1 MEWRCRQEI
10 EDALWHASR
19 KLLRPAD
26 LARKPLLRAITE
38 RTALYTT
45 EREELAAVARTAMPG
60 IDLAARALFFSVA
73 DAAKISIPLSE
84 LAGRDCLPSPASWK
98 VLDLGAGAGAMGLG
112 LLSFLADHHPGVSV
126 QIDAVDLD
134 AGALGVYSG
143 AIDALGQED
152 LDLGTIGIRTIE
164 SSAASY
170 QARSGH
176 YDVVALGSM
185 LNELSER
192 ERITLAAS
200 AMDAVAPGG
209 SLIIVEPALRETSR
223 ALHRVRDSL
232 VGHGATIFA
241 PCTHSQPNCPA
252 LIDERDWCHEDR
264 AVVLPSRARQMAQT
278 TGLRDGGLK
287 FSYLVARHSAEPLV
301 ALEDGVVALRVVGQP
316 QRGKGQRESFVCGPD
331 LGRRKLRLLKRNRSS
346 KNRIL
351 ERAHRGDVL
360 LAAIQGAQTASSER
374 LEIGKEQRVTLLRP
388 AELLDD

>member
-10 EDALWHASR
+10 EDALWHAAR
-19 KLLRPAD
+19 KQLRPAD
-26 LARKPLLRAITE
+26 LARKPLLRAVTE

-45 EREELAAVARTAMPG
+45 ERDELAAVARTAMPG

-84 LAGRDCLPSPASWK
+84 LAARDCLPASASWK

-112 LLSFLADHHPGVSV
+112 LLSFLADSHPGLAVHF
-126 QIDAVDLD
+126 DAVDLD
-134 AGALGVYSG
+134 AGALSIYSG
-143 AIDALGQED
+143 AVHALAESE
-152 LDLGTIGIRTIE
+152 LDLGALSIRTIE
-164 SSAASY
+164 SSAANY
-170 QARSGH
+170 QATSGN
-176 YDVVALGSM
+176 YDLVVLGSM
-185 LNELSER
+185 LNELSES
-192 ERITLAAS
+192 ERIALGAR

-209 SLIIVEPALRETSR
+209 ALIIVEPALRETSR

-232 VGHGATIFA
+232 VAAGTNIFA
-241 PCTHSQPNCPA
+241 PCTHSQAHCPA
-252 LIDERDWCHEDR
+252 LLDERDWCHEDR

-287 FSYLVARHSAEPLV
+287 FSYLVARHTDEPLV
-301 ALEDGVVALRVVGQP
+301 VVEDGEIALRVVGQP
-316 QRGKGQRESFVCGPD
+316 QRGKGQRECFVCGPD

-346 KNRIL
+346 KNRVL

-360 LAAIQGAQTASSER
+360 VANDTGAPPDDER

-388 AELLDD
+388 AELLD